1 MEFRAEEAF
10 DDFLDH
16 ATDYLKRK
24 MKNEAGTIAGA
35 VFEDTTRR
43 IYRDT
48 IGDDEGKQLEYL
60 INQLAKSGV
69 ITGLQSKQAK
79 VASHVKTKATHAQ
92 WDEFDLDGVGHTIEI
107 QTIYCGSPRW

>member
-1 MEFRAEEAF
+1 MSSAVPQRTDIDLLRSKTLRGSNVMEFRAAEAF

-60 INQLAKSGV
+60 INQLAKSA
-69 ITGLQSKQAK
+69 LLPDCK
-79 VASHVKTKATHAQ
+79 VSRPK
-92 WDEFDLDGVGHTIEI
+92 LR
-107 QTIYCGSPRW
+107 PM